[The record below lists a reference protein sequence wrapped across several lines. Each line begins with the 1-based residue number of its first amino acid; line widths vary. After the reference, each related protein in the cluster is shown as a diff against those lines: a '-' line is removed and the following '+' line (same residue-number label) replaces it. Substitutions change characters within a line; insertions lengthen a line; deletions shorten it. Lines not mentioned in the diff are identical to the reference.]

1 MKKSTR
7 VLLKLS
13 GEAFSDG
20 EASLSVSRFHAVVD
34 ELLQGA
40 AAGVEIAIV
49 VGGGNFLRGA
59 SIENAL
65 LHRVT
70 ADQMGIL
77 ATVLNGLAL
86 RDAIEAR
93 GGEAELMSALPIEGV
108 VDAFDYRL
116 ARKAL
121 TQKKI
126 VIFAGGTGNP
136 FVTTDSAASLRAVEI
151 GASSLLKATKVDGVY
166 DRDPHHFPDA
176 QLFSHLSFAEVL
188 QKELAVMDLAAF
200 CQCRD
205 YNIAIQVFNLFK
217 PGALSRVLLGHTEGT
232 IVYN

>member
-7 VLLKLS
+7 VLLKIS
-13 GEAFSDG
+13 GEAFSEG
-20 EASLSVSRFHAVVD
+20 EASLSSSRFNTVVD
-34 ELLQGA
+34 ELLLGLA
-40 AAGVEIAIV
+40 NGVEIGIV

-59 SIENAL
+59 SIESDL

-77 ATVLNGLAL
+77 ATILNGLAL

-93 GGEAELMSALPIEGV
+93 GGAVELMSALPIEGV
-108 VDAFDYRL
+108 VSAFDYRL

-121 TQKKI
+121 SNKKI

-136 FVTTDSAASLRAVEI
+136 FVTTDSAASLRAIEI
-151 GASSLLKATKVDGVY
+151 GATILLKATKVDGVY
-166 DRDPHHFPDA
+166 DKDPHQFKDA
-176 QLFSHLSFAEVL
+176 ELFSHLSFAEVL

-205 YNIAIQVFNLFK
+205 YNVAIQVFNLFK
-217 PGALSRVLLGHTEGT
+217 PGALGRVLLGHQEGT
-232 IVYN
+232 LVNH

>member
-7 VLLKLS
+7 VLVKIS

-20 EASLSVSRFHAVVD
+20 EASLSPSRFNAVVD
-34 ELLQGA
+34 ELLIGV

-59 SIENAL
+59 SIENSL

-93 GGEAELMSALPIEGV
+93 GGDAELMSALPIEGV
-108 VDAFDYRL
+108 IDAFDYRL

-121 TQKKI
+121 EKKKI

-151 GASSLLKATKVDGVY
+151 GASALLKATKVDGVF
-166 DRDPHHFPDA
+166 DKDPQKFKDA
-176 QLFSHLSFAEVL
+176 KLYEHLSFAEVL

-205 YNIAIQVFNLFK
+205 YNVAIQVFNLFK
-217 PGALSRVLLGHTEGT
+217 PGALSRVLLGHKEGT
-232 IVYN
+232 LVY

>member
-7 VLLKLS
+7 VLLKIS

-20 EASLSVSRFHAVVD
+20 EASLSPVRFDAVVS
-34 ELLQGA
+34 ELLEGV
-40 AAGVEIAIV
+40 AAGVEIGIV

-59 SIENAL
+59 SIESPL

-93 GGEAELMSALPIEGV
+93 GGAVELMSALPIEGV
-108 VDAFDYRL
+108 VSAFDYRL

-121 TQKKI
+121 AKKKI

-151 GASSLLKATKVDGVY
+151 GASVLLKATKVNGIY
-166 DRDPHHFPDA
+166 DKDPQKFSDA
-176 QLFSHLSFAEVL
+176 TLYEHLSFAEVL

-205 YNIAIQVFNLFK
+205 YNVAIQVFNLFK
-217 PGALSRVLLGHTEGT
+217 QGALARVLLGHKEGT
-232 IVYN
+232 LVY